1 MNSVGFFDI
10 QKSMHKRSQF
20 TKIQWQRKVPYA
32 FIWYR
37 RYSKKRLAQ
46 EISFKEL
53 IMKKIKNITF
63 IGLGVMGFPMAGH
76 LAKNSNYSVT
86 VWNRTK
92 ERAEKWRNEFKG
104 TIAKSIKES
113 IDNADVII
121 LCDGKDEDVEQIIY
135 SKNGILQNI
144 SNNALVVDHT
154 TTSYKLAQKLALSF
168 KEKNVG
174 FVDAPVSGGEVGA
187 INGCLSVMAGGSEAD
202 IKTAKLII
210 TSYAKSISHIGTSGY
225 GQLAKMVNQICI
237 AGVLQGLSDGI
248 LFAENENIDIEMLL
262 CAISGGAA
270 GSWQMD
276 NRATTMSK
284 REFDFGFAIKWMVKD
299 LGYCLDRAKDN
310 KTNLSFTKTVYDKY
324 KKLVKSGDGQLDTSA
339 LILQNKGE

>member
-1 MNSVGFFDI
+1 
-10 QKSMHKRSQF
+10 
-20 TKIQWQRKVPYA
+20 
-32 FIWYR
+32 
-37 RYSKKRLAQ
+37 
-46 EISFKEL
+46 
-53 IMKKIKNITF
+53 MKKIKNISF

-86 VWNRTK
+86 VWNRSK
-92 ERAEKWRNEFKG
+92 NRAEKWCNEFKG
-104 TIAKSIKES
+104 ALANSIEEAV
-113 IDNADVII
+113 DNADLII
-121 LCDGKDEDVEQIIY
+121 LCAGKDEDVEQIIY
-135 SKNGILQNI
+135 SENGVLQNI
-144 SNNALVVDHT
+144 SNNALVIDHT
-154 TTSYKLAQKLALSF
+154 TTSYKLAQKLAVSF

-202 IKTAKLII
+202 IEIAKAII
-210 TSYAKSISHIGTSGY
+210 NNYAKNLSHIGVNGY

-248 LFAENENIDIEMLL
+248 LFAENENIDIEKLL
-262 CAISGGAA
+262 SAISGGAA

-299 LGYCLDRAKDN
+299 LGYCLDRAKQN

-324 KKLVKSGDGQLDTSA
+324 QELIKNGDEQLDTSA
-339 LILQNKGE
+339 LILQNKGK